1 MYVKLWELL
10 RSVPL
15 TGETPDLDMEINSIS
30 YDTRTIKPGAL
41 FAALPGARDDGA
53 RHIREA
59 LDRGAAAVLCRERPE
74 EDGPWLVTPESP
86 RPSAPL
92 WTSSSQPSRR
102 TATPG
107 SISRRHSKA

>member
-1 MYVKLWELL
+1 MKLWELL

-74 EDGPWLVTPESP
+74 EDGPWLVTPDP
-86 RPSAPL
+86 RRALALLSANWFGRPAEGL
-92 WTSSSQPSRR
+92 TLV
-102 TATPG
+102 
-107 SISRRHSKA
+107 

>member
-74 EDGPWLVTPESP
+74 EDGPWLVTPDP
-86 RPSAPL
+86 RRALALLSANWFGRPAEGL
-92 WTSSSQPSRR
+92 TLVGV
-102 TATPG
+102 T
-107 SISRRHSKA
+107 